1 MTMSSPALNA
11 TELWLLAEELRR
23 ELLGAAVQ
31 KIFAPSVERMVL
43 ELRVPGR
50 TVLLH
55 FSAESQAARVGV
67 LRVRAPNPRNPPG
80 WQSVLRRELTAC
92 RLVRVFVAEPG
103 TVLVTEWTQ
112 PARSLTL
119 LLDLARP
126 ALLLVSQSG
135 RVVAQSPLRN
145 RESVLG
151 KAIVVPAPF
160 NLKTAPDFRLNR
172 LSGDERFLR
181 LNHAS
186 ESRFEEALHS
196 AQLAHLNSEFN
207 ARRKRL
213 RATIEKVRKESQRGV
228 LADQYRREAE
238 ALTHNLH
245 AVTRGQPSAVVTHYD
260 TDGIISELTVRLDV
274 TKSPKDNVAWRF
286 HQYRRLSKG
295 IEISKARLVQL
306 ESQLVQLE
314 SEGPDAAVLLE
325 GASGSLDKPKAPKEK
340 ALKPFHDY
348 VSASGQHIWV
358 GRGAAHNDTLTFKHA
373 RPFHYWFHVRGVPGA
388 HVVVPLEKAQT
399 LGQETLLDAAH
410 LAAFHS
416 DAKGE
421 TKVEVS
427 YTQVK
432 YVSKAKGAARGAVKY
447 VQEKTIVLR
456 FEEERLKRLTKT

>member
-1 MTMSSPALNA
+1 MAMASPVLNA
-11 TELWLLAEELRR
+11 TELWLLTEELRR

-31 KIFAPSVERMVL
+31 KVFAPSVERLVL

-55 FSAESQAARVGV
+55 FSAEPQAARVGV
-67 LRVRAPNPRNPPG
+67 LRQRAPNPRNPPG

-92 RLVRVFVAEPG
+92 RLARVYVAEPG
-103 TVLVTEWTQ
+103 TVLVTQWAQ
-112 PARSLTL
+112 PSRNLTL

-126 ALLLVSQSG
+126 ALLLLSQSE
-135 RVVAQSPLRN
+135 RVVAQSLLRN
-145 RESVLG
+145 RESLLG
-151 KAIVVPAPF
+151 KPFAVPSPF
-160 NLKTAPDFRLNR
+160 AREAAPDFRLSR

-186 ESRFEEALHS
+186 EVRFEQALES
-196 AQLAHLNSEFN
+196 SQLVQRTAEFN
-207 ARRKRL
+207 AQRKRL
-213 RATIEKVRKESQRGV
+213 RATIEKVRQESQRGA
-228 LADQYRREAE
+228 LAEQYRQEAE

-245 AVTRGQPSAVVTHYD
+245 AVTRGQSSAVVTHYQA
-260 TDGIISELTVRLDV
+260 DGTINQLTVRLDV
-274 TKSPKDNVAWRF
+274 TKSPKENVAWRF
-286 HQYRRLSKG
+286 HQYRRLTKG
-295 IEISKARLVQL
+295 VEISKARLGQL
-306 ESQLVQLE
+306 EAQLAQLE
-314 SEGPDAAVLLE
+314 TEGPEAPVVE
-325 GASGSLDKPKAPKEK
+325 HEPSVGRERTGATKEK
-340 ALKPFHDY
+340 ASKPFHDY
-348 VSASGQHIWV
+348 VSASGQHLWV
-358 GRGAAHNDTLTFKHA
+358 GRGAAHNDALTFKHA

-388 HVVVPLEKAQT
+388 HVVVPLEKTQT

-421 TKVEVS
+421 AKVEVS

-456 FEEERLKRLTKT
+456 FEAERLKRLTKM